1 MAHGVQTDNSFAASQ
16 APVRSA
22 FADDPDFAELVEFF
36 VESMPERQDAMRTSF
51 GAGDYDSL
59 RVTAH
64 QLKGAGGGYGFDG
77 VSERAAL
84 LEQLC
89 SEGGPQE
96 IMAAMQD
103 LLNYLDRV
111 QA

>member
-1 MAHGVQTDNSFAASQ
+1 MAHGVQTDIQFAACQ

-36 VESMPERQDAMRTSF
+36 VDSMPERQAAMREAF
-51 GAGDYDSL
+51 GAGDFDSL

-77 VSERAAL
+77 VSERSAAL
-84 LEQLC
+84 EQAC
-89 SEGGPQE
+89 SDAGPQQ

-103 LLNYLDRV
+103 LLSYLDRV
-111 QA
+111 RA